1 MVTTKLTQT
10 FVEWKQDFTNIMN
23 ERIYFLYDYGD
34 YAPEDFFLI
43 YNFMSTKFCQRH
55 MIKSDLI
62 IHLTICLSYI
72 EFNSIL

>member
-34 YAPEDFFLI
+34 YAPEDFFP
-43 YNFMSTKFCQRH
+43 
-55 MIKSDLI
+55 DL
-62 IHLTICLSYI
+62 
-72 EFNSIL
+72 